1 MEKLWEDPYKDGI
14 LEMKKHQ
21 KPCGFWADEFLHE
34 DPDNWYLEL
43 VQLRALRLWKGEQV
57 DGTVMEPWGWPE
69 FPDEPKYIL
78 GLPRKCSDGWLAV
91 LDIVRDSAAHVARTD
106 ALEFVEQRVLDMSL

>member
-21 KPCGFWADEFLHE
+21 KPCGFWADIHLHE
-34 DPDNWYLEL
+34 DPDKWYLEL

-57 DGTVMEPWGWPE
+57 DGTVMGPWGWPE

-78 GLPRKCSDGWLAV
+78 GLPSAVMAGWRYLT
-91 LDIVRDSAAHVARTD
+91 S
-106 ALEFVEQRVLDMSL
+106 LETAPRMLRAPMHWSLLNKGSLT

>member
-21 KPCGFWADEFLHE
+21 KPCAVRLLGGHPPARGPRLHK
-34 DPDNWYLEL
+34 WYLEL

-78 GLPRKCSDGWLAV
+78 GLPSAVMAGWRYLT
-91 LDIVRDSAAHVARTD
+91 S
-106 ALEFVEQRVLDMSL
+106 LETAPRMLCAPMHWSLLNKGS